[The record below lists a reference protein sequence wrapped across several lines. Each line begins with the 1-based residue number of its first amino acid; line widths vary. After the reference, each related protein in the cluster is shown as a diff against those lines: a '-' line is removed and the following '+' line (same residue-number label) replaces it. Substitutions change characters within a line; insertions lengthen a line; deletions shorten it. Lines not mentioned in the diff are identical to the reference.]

1 MNNEAARELGLAW
14 RRLRRTP
21 GFTALATLTL
31 GLAIGAN
38 TAIFSLVEG
47 VLLRPLPFGDPGRL
61 VTLWEDHSRGG
72 GGDRVG
78 LASATV
84 EDFERAESL
93 AGLAAQWPA
102 PFTITGEGE
111 ARGISGA
118 QVSPGFFRVFGVAPE
133 IGRVLETGESGETAE
148 PAEPEAVLSHAL
160 WRDRFGSDPKV
171 IGRKI
176 VLSDRP
182 YTVVG
187 VMPADFRVPLF
198 FQEPQD
204 STELWVPLEIPPPM
218 RGYSARVLQAVARLA
233 PGATPES
240 ARSELAG
247 IGRRLAEEV
256 PDDWRGVGVAVV
268 PLQEQIV
275 GNVRRLLLLLQAG
288 AAVVLLIAC
297 ANLANLLLARALER
311 AQEMSVRAAF
321 GADRIRLARM
331 LLGESLVLALLGGA
345 LGLLLGAWGT
355 RLLVAAAPPDTPRLA
370 DIHLDPAVFAFAFG
384 LALLAGAGFGLV
396 PAFRMSRTDLQS
408 VLREGGRGG
417 SKSARQGRLRDVLV
431 VAQIALTLLLLVGAG
446 LLGRSFLRLRGVDP
460 GFNAAHVLTF
470 KTALPPSRYP
480 EPAQQTRFFEEL
492 MRRLDE
498 LPGVTAAGAIT
509 RLPLDTGWGSGPIEI
524 EGAPRPAE
532 PPVVGFRRITAGY
545 FHTMEIPLRAGR
557 NFGAEDREGSR
568 PVVIVN
574 ETLARRFWPG
584 RDAVGGR
591 LRPASPDD
599 PWFEVV
605 GVVGDV
611 VYDSLASAATPE
623 IFLPHTQMSTDWFQ
637 AVVRTEGDPLALA
650 GAVRAAVRELD
661 RDLPVADV
669 RPLARHVSETI
680 ARPRFSTFLAG
691 AFAAVALTLAAVGVF
706 GLTAYAVA
714 QRTREIG
721 IRVALGARK
730 EDVTGWIVRRSLKL
744 AALGLAMGLALG
756 LLAGPALAGQ
766 LYGVSAGDPV
776 TFAGGALFLAGICL
790 AASYLPA
797 RRAARVDP
805 MVALRRD

>member
-1 MNNEAARELGLAW
+1 MSSETAREMGLAW

-21 GFTALATLTL
+21 GFTALAALTL

-47 VLLRPLPFGDPGRL
+47 VLLRPLPFDDPGRL
-61 VTLWEDHSRGG
+61 VTVWEDHSRGG
-72 GGDRVG
+72 GSDRVG

-84 EDFERAESL
+84 EDFTGAESL
-93 AGLAAQWPA
+93 SGLAAQWA
-102 PFTITGEGE
+102 TPFTLTGDGE
-111 ARGISGA
+111 AQSVSGA
-118 QVSPGFFRVFGVAPE
+118 RVSTGFFRVFGVPPE
-133 IGRVLETGESGETAE
+133 IGRTFQADAGQDSAG
-148 PAEPEAVLSHAL
+148 PEVVLSHSL
-160 WRDRFGSDPKV
+160 WRDRFGSDPAV
-171 IGRKI
+171 ISRKI
-176 VLSDRP
+176 LLSDRP
-182 YTVVG
+182 YTVIG
-187 VMPADFRVPLF
+187 VMPADFRLPLF

-204 STELWVPLEIPPPM
+204 SAELWVPLEVPPPM
-218 RGYSARVLQAVARLA
+218 RGYGVRVLQAVGRLA

-247 IGRRLAEEV
+247 IGRRLAQEV
-256 PDDWRGVGVAVV
+256 PVEWRGVGVAVV
-268 PLQEQIV
+268 PLEEQIV
-275 GNVRRLLLLLQAG
+275 GNVRRILLLLQAG
-288 AAVVLLIAC
+288 AALVLLIAC

-321 GADRIRLARM
+321 GADRVRLARL

-370 DIHLDPAVFAFAFG
+370 DVHLDPAVFAFAFG

-396 PAFRMSRTDLQS
+396 PAFRMSRADLQS

-417 SKSARQGRLRDVLV
+417 SKSARQGRLRDILIIT
-431 VAQIALTLLLLVGAG
+431 QIALTLLLLVGAG

-460 GFNAAHVLTF
+460 GFDAARVLTL
-470 KTALPPSRYP
+470 KIALPPSRYP

-492 MRRLDE
+492 VRRLGE
-498 LPGVTAAGAIT
+498 LPGVAAAGAIT
-509 RLPLDTGWGSGPIEI
+509 RLPLDAGWGSGPIEV
-524 EGAPRPAE
+524 EGAAPAQGE
-532 PPVVGFRRITAGY
+532 PPTAGFRRVTAGY
-545 FHTMEIPLRAGR
+545 FQVMEIPLRTGR
-557 NFGAEDREGSR
+557 EFGPEDREGSK

-599 PWFEVV
+599 PWLEVV

-611 VYDSLASAATPE
+611 VYDSLASTATPE
-623 IFLPHTQMSTDWFQ
+623 VFMPHTQMPTDWFQ
-637 AVVRTEGDPLALA
+637 LVMRTEGDPLSVA
-650 GAVRAAVRELD
+650 GAVRATVRALD
-661 RDLPVADV
+661 RDLPVVDA
-669 RPLARHVSETI
+669 RPLAERVGETI

-691 AFAAVALTLAAVGVF
+691 AFAAVALTLAGVGVF

-730 EDVTGWIVRRSLKL
+730 EDVTSWIVGRSLRL
-744 AALGLAMGLALG
+744 AVLGLAMGLALCV
-756 LLAGPALAGQ
+756 LAGPALAGQ

-776 TFAGGALFLAGICL
+776 TFTGGALFLAGVCL

-805 MVALRRD
+805 MEALRRD